1 MGRFALAV
9 WCVGLACGAVAWGPA
24 ARAGGGKPAPA
35 PAGSPAA
42 KPAATGIVSGTVTDD
57 EDKPFAGATVR
68 VYREGTKDP
77 WTTTSDAKGFYSVRG
92 LPPGAA
98 RVVVRAK
105 GRVTVE
111 GQVTVP
117 ATGLALF
124 DAKLVAGV
132 RYTGRVVNIR
142 GEAVAGALV
151 TAKEDRESR
160 SRFFVSV
167 ARESEPAT
175 TAADGGFALDG
186 LAPSS
191 RYAMVVRHPRYLVA
205 ELPGL
210 DGGAGGGV
218 DGLEVLLEDA
228 AWVSGTVTD
237 TAGKPV
243 AGARIVSPDGADP
256 GWREI
261 DLGGV
266 TIRVYLGGDAD
277 DLDDGP
283 AKARTDARGRFEL
296 GSLPPTEEGGGLR
309 LRARATGYFT
319 GELRLEG
326 LVAGQER
333 KDVVFKLAPGTAV
346 VAGVVVDDR
355 DVPVAGAR
363 VVASADDAGAIGAA
377 VTDAAGRFR
386 FERVATKEKVGL
398 RVRADGHETGGAGG
412 VAPDTKDA
420 KVTLRR
426 LGRLKVRVL
435 DADGKPAP
443 RVRVIV
449 RMDAREEND
458 DGETDDYAQGAE
470 GLDLPLPVGALS
482 VVVSAADHDEASV
495 GDFHVEPGQVI
506 EAPAVKL
513 TKKGG

>member
-1 MGRFALAV
+1 MGWFARTA
-9 WCVGLACGAVAWGPA
+9 WCVGVVIAAAAAGALPA

-35 PAGSPAA
+35 PPAP
-42 KPAATGIVSGTVTDD
+42 PAATGIVSGTVTDD
-57 EDKPFAGATVR
+57 DDKPLAGATVK
-68 VYREGTKDP
+68 VHREGTKAP
-77 WTTTSDAKGFYSVRG
+77 WTATSDAKGFYGVRG
-92 LPPGAA
+92 LPPGPV
-98 RVVVRAK
+98 RVVVRAP

-111 GQVTVP
+111 GAVKVP
-117 ATGLALF
+117 TTGLALF

-132 RYTGRVVNIR
+132 RYTGRVVNVR
-142 GEAVAGALV
+142 GEAVAGARV
-151 TAKEDRESR
+151 TAKEDREDR
-160 SRFFVSV
+160 SRFFIAVM
-167 ARESEPAT
+167 RESEAVT

-237 TAGKPV
+237 PVGKPV

-256 GWREI
+256 GWREL
-261 DLGGV
+261 DLGGITV
-266 TIRVYLGGDAD
+266 RIYVGGDGD
-277 DLDDGP
+277 DLDEGP
-283 AKARTDARGRFEL
+283 AKARTDARGRFEV
-296 GSLPPTEEGGGLR
+296 GSLPPSEPGAVLR

-333 KDVVFKLAPGTAV
+333 KDVVFKLSPGTAV

-398 RVRADGHETGGAGG
+398 RVRADGHETGGAAD

-435 DADGKPAP
+435 GADGKPVP

-482 VVVSAADHDEASV
+482 VIVAAADHDEAVV
-495 GDFHVEPGQVI
+495 GDYRVEPGQLI
-506 EAPAVKL
+506 EAPPVTLSKR
-513 TKKGG
+513 